1 MSAAAPGAH
10 VGTVVV
16 IDGKLCPP
24 AEQVVSVFDRGFL
37 YGDSVFETLRTY
49 GGKAFALDA
58 HLERLSKSAALVF
71 IPVPLEKASFGREI
85 EAAIAAGANPESYV
99 RVMITRGQGSIG
111 LDPALADR
119 PRRVIIVQPLSL
131 PPAIYYANGVGAVSY
146 RTQRNT
152 DRTGAE
158 GAKIGNYL
166 VSVLAMREATR
177 AGAVEALV
185 VDAEG
190 RVLEGS
196 SSNVFVVSAGKLV
209 TAPTTAGILAGITR
223 HHVLELA
230 AELGIDVELRAPT
243 LEEAYRAD
251 EIFISSS
258 IRELMPIVRLDQRS
272 IGGGRPG
279 AVFRRLLEAF
289 RVQVEA
295 GASLLP

>member
-1 MSAAAPGAH
+1 M
-10 VGTVVV
+10 GTIVA
-16 IDGKLCPP
+16 IDGKHCPP

-58 HLERLSKSAALVF
+58 HLNRLINSAGLVF
-71 IPVPLEKASFGREI
+71 IPVPLEKAALGAEI
-85 EAAIAAGANPESYV
+85 EGAIAASGNAESYV
-99 RVMITRGQGSIG
+99 RVMLTRGQGSIG

-119 PRRVIIVQPLSL
+119 PRRVIIVQPLSV
-131 PPAIYYANGVGAVSY
+131 PPASFYADGVGAVSY

-177 AGAVEALV
+177 AGALEALV
-185 VDAEG
+185 VDGEG

-196 SSNVFVVSAGKLV
+196 SSNVFVVSGGTIV

-230 AELGIDVELRAPT
+230 LELGILVEQRPPL

-251 EIFISSS
+251 EVFISSS
-258 IRELMPIVRLDQRS
+258 IRELMPIVRLDQRAVGS
-272 IGGGRPG
+272 GRPG
-279 AVFRRLLEAF
+279 PVFRRLLEAF
-289 RVQVEA
+289 R
-295 GASLLP
+295 ASFSAPKTP